1 MLLQLKGRILAA
13 VSSWTYLLF
22 IIGIFLLSEPQS
34 QLRINLLVV
43 ASVFSLISAF
53 LLYSRIRLI
62 EDTTD
67 TSLNSAAQGYVELKG
82 IVQLYEKEIIRGAEV
97 ELPPMVWYRN
107 FLKTSSAGFILKDDK
122 GRCTIDPRNAEVITP
137 LYSYNNK
144 YYHSIYPGE
153 SIYVLGQLETLKKH
167 KNAYEIDGLIR
178 SKVIDW
184 KKNQYAFMDYFDS
197 NQDGKIDD
205 AEMDFAKDAAA
216 REVDADLEAD
226 YQKPPTH
233 VISFPEDGRP
243 FILSSIHPDALLCK
257 YNSAMI
263 IHLFIWVYLSVL
275 VLLG

>member
-243 FILSSIHPDALLCK
+243 FILSSIHPDALLRK